1 MGVIKGGVRAKSAN
15 AYNWDLCHKIIN
27 TVRQEKGMALST
39 EENPYLLT
47 PTPAKKEKS
56 EEKSMVL

>member
-39 EENPYLLT
+39 EENPYLS
-47 PTPAKKEKS
+47 TPAKKEKS